1 MLHPF
6 YNISFNLILGWVTWL
21 RLSRLH
27 IMLLQKIFYMLL
39 QKIFYMLLQ
48 KIFYIITVW
57 FGIKRECHLNDQIL
71 VETYARLL

>member
-21 RLSRLH
+21 RLSPFH
-27 IMLLQKIFYMLL
+27 IMLIQKIFYVASKNIL
-39 QKIFYMLLQ
+39 YVAS

-57 FGIKRECHLNDQIL
+57 FGIKRECHLNDQIW
-71 VETYARLL
+71 VETNARLL